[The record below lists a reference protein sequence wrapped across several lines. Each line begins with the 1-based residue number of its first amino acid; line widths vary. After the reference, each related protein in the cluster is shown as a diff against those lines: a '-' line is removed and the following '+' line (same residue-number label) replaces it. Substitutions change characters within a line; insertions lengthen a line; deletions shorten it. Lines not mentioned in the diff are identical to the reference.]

1 MHLRLFLRSLSRV
14 AREGAVANVF
24 IAADP
29 CIRDAARTEESR
41 RSLPLLWE
49 DRRRGN
55 PPHGRWNR
63 DRRHG
68 ANPRTVDEP
77 GANRGYV
84 ADRTRRR
91 LACGTGPGS
100 RDEGP
105 RTRAGEGLRLQAHA
119 DGRAAPGTAGES
131 AAPEKSTAA
140 EESARQESA
149 AEEEGAC
156 QTKSHPRTA

>member
-14 AREGAVANVF
+14 ARGGAVANVF
-24 IAADP
+24 IAANP

-68 ANPRTVDEP
+68 ANARTVDEL

-84 ADRTRRR
+84 ADRTRSR

-105 RTRAGEGLRLQAHA
+105 RARAGEGLRLQARA
-119 DGRAAPGTAGES
+119 DGRGGPRAACES
-131 AAPEKSTAA
+131 ATTEKSSAA
-140 EESARQESA
+140 EESARQESP
-149 AEEEGAC
+149 AEEEGAR
-156 QTKSHPRTA
+156 QTKSQPRTT

>member
-1 MHLRLFLRSLSRV
+1 MHLRLFLHSLSRV
-14 AREGAVANVF
+14 ARGGGVANVF
-24 IAADP
+24 IAANP
-29 CIRDAARTEESR
+29 CIRDAAGTEESR

-55 PPHGRWNR
+55 PPHGRWDR

-84 ADRTRRR
+84 ADRTRSR

-105 RTRAGEGLRLQAHA
+105 RARGGERLRPQVRAHGWCGR
-119 DGRAAPGTAGES
+119 RAACERATTEKS
-131 AAPEKSTAA
+131 AAPETS
-140 EESARQESA
+140 
-149 AEEEGAC
+149 
-156 QTKSHPRTA
+156 